1 MFIPIWLVYLILFA
15 LLGGSM
21 FMYGVLIDEQPNA
34 GFFKKLA
41 VFISSFLFMVVFPFI
56 TIIFAI
62 WGVVQG
68 VIMGV
73 RESRK

>member
-34 GFFKKLA
+34 GFFKKLT
-41 VFISSFLFMVVFPFI
+41 VFISTFIFVIIFPFL

-62 WGVVQG
+62 WGVIQG
-68 VIMGV
+68 VICGV

>member
-34 GFFKKLA
+34 GFFKKIDG
-41 VFISSFLFMVVFPFI
+41 VYFNIYICNNFS
-56 TIIFAI
+56 IFNNYI
-62 WGVVQG
+62 CYLGVIQG
-68 VIMGV
+68 VICGV